1 MVAVRRH
8 RPRRPPAGRG
18 GVRASCSNEPHGT
31 FTVPVTHRDGHRLW
45 VTVTFN
51 HADDPDTGRRVMVG
65 TFRDVT
71 AEHYTVQRE
80 TALAA
85 LNQQLAQA
93 DTLDD
98 AVRAAAEEL
107 RRVWQA
113 RRVLAVTL
121 PADERR
127 DRRAATRVRR

>member
-1 MVAVRRH
+1 MLDQT
-8 RPRRPPAGRG
+8 
-18 GVRASCSNEPHGT
+18 HGT
-31 FTVPVTHRDGHRLW
+31 FTIPVDHRDGHRLW
-45 VTVTFN
+45 VTVNFN
-51 HADDPDTGRRVMVG
+51 HVDDPDTGRRVMVG

-80 TALAA
+80 TALAS

-107 RRVWQA
+107 RRLWRA

-121 PADERR
+121 RR
-127 DRRAATRVRR
+127 RQRRNRCAASHVRR

>member
-1 MVAVRRH
+1 M
-8 RPRRPPAGRG
+8 
-18 GVRASCSNEPHGT
+18 
-31 FTVPVTHRDGHRLW
+31 
-45 VTVTFN
+45 TVTFN

-98 AVRAAAEEL
+98 AVQAAAEEL
-107 RRVWQA
+107 RQA
-113 RRVLAVTL
+113 VAGAPRSGRHLPRWRRT
-121 PADERR
+121 RC
-127 DRRAATRVRR
+127 AATHLRR